1 MSNQTH
7 YRDEHGAEVAYN
19 PALRGGPGSTG
30 EALFRTYLIETLL
43 AISADLSKLA
53 EAFAPPSFTDS
64 IEHEEGKPGDTVD
77 IKTVRPPEFVLC
89 SHEQVIHVGGIVS
102 GGRNDEN

>member
-1 MSNQTH
+1 MSN
-7 YRDEHGAEVAYN
+7 YRDEHGAEVVYN

-30 EALFRTYLIETLL
+30 EALYRTYLIETLL
-43 AISADLSKLA
+43 AISSDLNRIAATLDP
-53 EAFAPPSFTDS
+53 EASASLSAVTGYARPQKET
-64 IEHEEGKPGDTVD
+64 GDTVN

-102 GGRNDEN
+102 DEN